1 MARAFAGIVPTL
13 ALALA
18 ACAGQAS
25 PSHAHVGQPA
35 PNWTEPTST
44 GDKISLAS
52 LKGQPVY
59 LNFFAT
65 WCGPCNEEAPY
76 INQLQKTYS
85 AQGLHVIGVD
95 EMESAKDAQKFIRK
109 FNLVYPSVIDNGT
122 LQSQY
127 EINGLPVHVFIE
139 RSGTISQIVVGEM
152 NKSEIQTAIKAI
164 L

>member
-1 MARAFAGIVPTL
+1 M
-13 ALALA
+13 
-18 ACAGQAS
+18 
-25 PSHAHVGQPA
+25 
-35 PNWTEPTST
+35 
-44 GDKISLAS
+44 
-52 LKGQPVY
+52 Y

-76 INQLQKTYS
+76 INQLQKAYES
-85 AQGLHVIGVD
+85 QGLHVIGVD
-95 EMESAKDAQKFIRK
+95 ELESAKDAQKFIRK

-139 RSGTISQIVVGEM
+139 RSGTISKIVVGEM
-152 NKSEIQTAIKAI
+152 NKSEIQDAIKSI